1 MKKYK
6 KIVDTT
12 FINEDGTEEK
22 TRKVS
27 LHTIKRW
34 DELTREEQDDE
45 INKNNES
52 IYSSYQD
59 LMYDNYEIG
68 LDNLKYEFKNISFD
82 NVYIDSNSQGWWID
96 SIKNF
101 RYNDDGI
108 DVFGE
113 HIDIYDID
121 FRIRKL
127 IESFDIDIYDY
138 YIDSDKLDR
147 IKATKKY
154 QEWEENIRKDI
165 EKWVDCVNSL
175 CSDLG
180 NSEYRYPYNMSDEED
195 KNFLDWY
202 FEDMEFES
210 VEYLE
215 SEMVEN
221 GL

>member
-22 TRKVS
+22 TRNVS

-34 DELTREEQDDE
+34 DELTREEQDEE
-45 INKNNES
+45 IEKNQEL
-52 IYSSYQD
+52 IYQEYQD
-59 LMYDNYEIG
+59 SMYENYKIG
-68 LDNLKYEFKNISFD
+68 LDNLKYEFENISFD
-82 NVYIDSNSQGWWID
+82 DIYMDSNSQGWWID
-96 SIKNF
+96 GIKNF
-101 RYNDDGI
+101 RYNDNGI

-154 QEWEENIRKDI
+154 QKWEENIRKDI

-180 NSEYRYPYNMSDEED
+180 RAEYSCPYNMDNVED
-195 KNFLDWY
+195 KRFFDWY

-210 VEYLE
+210 IEYLE
-215 SEMVEN
+215 SEM
-221 GL
+221 

>member
-34 DELTREEQDDE
+34 DELTREEQDKE
-45 INKNNES
+45 IEKNQEL
-52 IYSSYQD
+52 IYQEYQD
-59 LMYDNYEIG
+59 LMYEDYKIG

-82 NVYIDSNSQGWWID
+82 YVYMDSNSQGWWID

-101 RYNDDGI
+101 RYNNDGI

-154 QEWEENIRKDI
+154 QKWEENIRKDI
-165 EKWVDCVNSL
+165 EKWIDCVNSL
-175 CSDLG
+175 CSELG
-180 NSEYRYPYNMSDEED
+180 NAEYSYPYNMDDEED
-195 KNFLDWY
+195 KYYLDMY

-215 SEMVEN
+215 SEM
-221 GL
+221 